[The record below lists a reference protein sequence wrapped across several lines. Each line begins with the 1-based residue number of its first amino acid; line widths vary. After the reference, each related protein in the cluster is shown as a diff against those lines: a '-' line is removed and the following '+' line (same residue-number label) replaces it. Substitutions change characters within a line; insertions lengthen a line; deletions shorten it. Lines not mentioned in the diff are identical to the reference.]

1 MVRHA
6 ARSVLVVVALGA
18 CARQS
23 DVNRVETQLR
33 QLRTETARADSAR
46 AVLLSQIFQLQ
57 RRILDSLA
65 LQENRLVAF
74 RGDIRSDLTEIQ
86 RQLVQV
92 QELTGQSQQRL
103 TELRGQIENRSQ
115 AIASSIRGGGDSGGV
130 GSAPGAPG
138 PDQLYDVSLQQWR
151 RGSPQTARLGFQTL
165 LQAYPTH
172 DRAADALFFIGETWA
187 ANQDSAQA
195 AYELVVKNFP
205 NSPRAAAALYKLG
218 LVAEKRGNKTAART
232 YYMRITV
239 AYPRTEEAA
248 LARDKLQALGR

>member
-1 MVRHA
+1 M
-6 ARSVLVVVALGA
+6 VALGA

-46 AVLLSQIFQLQ
+46 AVLLNQIVLLQ

-103 TELRGQIENRSQ
+103 TDLRGQIESRSQ
-115 AIASSIRGGGDSGGV
+115 ALASAARAANDSGGGGTV
-130 GSAPGAPG
+130 PGTPG
-138 PDQLYDVSLQQWR
+138 PDQLYEVSLQQHR
-151 RGSPQTARLGFQTL
+151 RGSPQTARLGFQTFL
-165 LQAYPTH
+165 KSYPTH
-172 DRAADALFFIGETWA
+172 ERAADALFFIGETWGA
-187 ANQDSAQA
+187 ANTDSAQA
-195 AYELVVKNFP
+195 SYEMVVKSFP
-205 NSPRAAAALYKLG
+205 NSARAAPALYRLG
-218 LVAEKRGNKTAART
+218 LLAEKRSDKTAART
-232 YYMRITV
+232 YYMRVTA
-239 AYPRTEEAA
+239 AYPRSEEAA